1 MSYIKLRTHWMDFS
15 GNKNNFPIL
24 SKAQYIVINSIN
36 GFSDVYEDP
45 RSLVMYGYCIDIDT
59 KEHETKTLYY
69 YDKEEAEDALQ
80 QLINAFTKKVPNSFK
95 EWCEAD
101 PKNPY

>member
-1 MSYIKLRTHWMDFS
+1 MGYVKLRTYWIDFVGS
-15 GNKNNFPIL
+15 HNKDPIK
-24 SKAQYIVINSIN
+24 SKAQYVIIDSVN
-36 GFSDVYEDP
+36 GFSDIYEDP
-45 RSLVMYGYCIDIDT
+45 HSLIRQAYCLDIDT

-69 YDKEEAEDALQ
+69 FDKEEAEDALQ

>member
-1 MSYIKLRTHWMDFS
+1 MSYIKLRTYWEEYQGIRGSIMY
-15 GNKNNFPIL
+15 
-24 SKAQYIVINSIN
+24 SKAQYIVIDSIN
-36 GFSDVYEDP
+36 GFSDVYKQFP
-45 RSLVMYGYCIDIDT
+45 NYPLGPWKIDIET

-69 YDKEEAEDALQ
+69 FDKEEAEDALQ
-80 QLINAFTKKVPNSFK
+80 QLINALTKKVPNYSK

>member
-1 MSYIKLRTHWMDFS
+1 MSYIKLRTYWIDFS
-15 GNKNNFPIL
+15 GYKKIYPIL
-24 SKAQYIVINSIN
+24 SKAQYIVIDSIN
-36 GFSDVYEDP
+36 GFSDIYEDP
-45 RSLVMYGYCIDIDT
+45 RSITMRGYCLDIDT
-59 KEHETKTLYY
+59 KEHQTKTLYY
-69 YDKEEAEDALQ
+69 FDKEEAEDALQ